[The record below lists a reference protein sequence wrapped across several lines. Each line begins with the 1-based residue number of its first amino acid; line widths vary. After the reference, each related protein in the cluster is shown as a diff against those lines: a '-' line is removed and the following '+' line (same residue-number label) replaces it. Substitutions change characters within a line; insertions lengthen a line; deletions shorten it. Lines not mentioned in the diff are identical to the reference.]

1 MASDVEGGHG
11 QGEVAAHGGGGA
23 RRRHIVGGLDV
34 FVGHLAAAANVVR
47 DDCGDVG
54 PCK

>member
-1 MASDVEGGHG
+1 MASDVEGGDG
-11 QGEVAAHGGGGA
+11 QGKVGSGGGA